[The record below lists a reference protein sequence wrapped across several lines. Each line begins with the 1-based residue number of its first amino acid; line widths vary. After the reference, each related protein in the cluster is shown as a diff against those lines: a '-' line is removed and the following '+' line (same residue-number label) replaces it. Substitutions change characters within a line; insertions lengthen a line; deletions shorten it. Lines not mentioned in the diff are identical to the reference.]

1 MTDLRN
7 YISQIKKINELKTVK
22 TKVSTKFEI
31 AGITAKI
38 DGSHAVMF
46 ENIKE
51 SNFHL
56 VANLVGTRKRFA
68 LAVGGTENN
77 IHGKIIS
84 AIKKAKRPKIVTSG
98 KFMENKSRNA
108 FLMPIV
114 THFEKESG
122 PFITSSV
129 VYAKNPETGKQ
140 NSSFHRLMPI
150 DKTHFTIRMVEGRHL
165 HRCFVDAKEHGED
178 LKIAITVGVHPA
190 ISIAGAYQAE
200 WGKDE
205 IDIANSLLGGNLT
218 LAKLPFS
225 GLNVPSGS
233 EIVMEGKILRDK
245 THPEWMVEMLQT
257 YDHKRPQPVFE
268 LENLFFRNNPIF
280 HDVLSGYSEHR
291 LLMGMPIES
300 KLNGG
305 LKKAFPQTQQ
315 VSMTN
320 GGCNWL
326 HVVVQIKK
334 KSDSDPKKIIKKTFE
349 LHRSLKQVTVV
360 DEDIDPNNAES
371 VEYAM
376 ATRFQSDKDLVIL
389 KNVRGSSL
397 DPSSDQKKL
406 QTAKMGIDATRSLS
420 KRPEGFELAKI
431 PKIDKINLEKYLK

>member
-1 MTDLRN
+1 MSDLRN
-7 YISQIKKINELKTVK
+7 YISQIKKNKDLKIVK

-31 AGITAKI
+31 AGITAKA
-38 DGSHAVMF
+38 DGSHAVLF

-51 SNFHL
+51 SNFNL

-68 LAVGGTENN
+68 LAVGGTEDN
-77 IHGKIIS
+77 IHQKIIS
-84 AIKKAKRPKIVTSG
+84 AIKKAKKPKTIPSG
-98 KFMENKSRNA
+98 KFMENKSKNI
-108 FLMPIV
+108 FSMPIV

-122 PFITSSV
+122 PFITSSIAYV
-129 VYAKNPETGKQ
+129 KNPETKKQ

-150 DKTHFTIRMVEGRHL
+150 DKTHFSIRMVEGRHL
-165 HRCFVDAKEHGED
+165 HRCFIDAKEHGDD
-178 LKIAITVGVHPA
+178 LKIALTVGVHPA

-205 IDIANSLLGGNLT
+205 IDIANSLLNGKLT
-218 LAKLPFS
+218 LAKLPFT
-225 GLNVPSGS
+225 GLSVPSGA
-233 EIVMEGKILRDK
+233 EIVMEGRILHDK

-257 YDHKRPQPVFE
+257 YDHKRSQPVFE
-268 LENLFFRNNPIF
+268 LENLYFRNNPIF

-291 LLMGMPIES
+291 FLMGMPIES
-300 KLNGG
+300 KLNGE
-305 LKKAFPQTQQ
+305 LKKSYSQTRQI
-315 VSMTN
+315 SMTN

-326 HVVVQIKK
+326 HAVVQIKK
-334 KSDSDPKKIIKKTFE
+334 KNESDPKKIIKKAFE
-349 LHRSLKQVTVV
+349 SHRSLKQVIIV

-376 ATRFQSDKDLVIL
+376 ATRFQADKDLIII

-406 QTAKMGIDATRSLS
+406 RTAKMGIDATRSLS
-420 KRPEGFELAKI
+420 KRPEGFELARI
-431 PKIDKINLEKYLK
+431 PKLDNIKLEKYFK

>member
-1 MTDLRN
+1 MSDLRN
-7 YISQIKKINELKTVK
+7 YISQIMKTQELKTVK
-22 TKVSTKFEI
+22 TEVSTKFEI
-31 AGITAKI
+31 AGITAKV
-38 DGSHAVMF
+38 DGSYAVLF

-51 SNFHL
+51 SNFRL
-56 VANLVGTRKRFA
+56 VSNLVGTRKRFGV
-68 LAVGGTENN
+68 AVGGTEFN
-77 IHGKIIS
+77 IHEKVIS
-84 AIKKAKRPKIVTSG
+84 AIKTAKKPKIISSG
-98 KFMENKSRNA
+98 KFMENKSKNL
-108 FLMPIV
+108 FSMPIV

-122 PFITSSV
+122 PFITSSIAYV
-129 VYAKNPETGKQ
+129 KNPETGKQ

-150 DKTHFTIRMVEGRHL
+150 DKTHFSIRMVEGRHL
-165 HRCFVDAKEHGED
+165 HRCFIDAKEHGED

-190 ISIAGAYQAE
+190 VSIAGAYQAD

-205 IDIANSLLGGNLT
+205 IDIANSLLGGKLT

-225 GLNVPSGS
+225 KLNVPSGS
-233 EIVMEGKILRDK
+233 EIVMEGKILQDK

-257 YDHKRPQPVFE
+257 YDHKREQPVFE
-268 LENLFFRNNPIF
+268 LENLYFRNNPIF

-300 KLNGG
+300 KLNGE
-305 LKKAFPQTQQ
+305 LKKSFPQTKQ

-326 HVVVQIKK
+326 HAVVQIKK

-349 LHRSLKQVTVV
+349 SHRSLKQVIIV
-360 DEDIDPNNAES
+360 DEDIDPNSADA

-376 ATRFQSDKDLVIL
+376 ATRFQADKDLIIIS
-389 KNVRGSSL
+389 KVRGSSL

-431 PKIDKINLEKYLK
+431 PKIDKINLKKYFK